1 MHTNAYENA
10 LRGHQTMQP
19 MRNDALRGFGGSVA
33 FFGPATVLAVGL
45 GGYLIRDIVQ
55 GNPITNPNVPLAGV
69 FLAGWLLGGGAI
81 SV

>member
-19 MRNDALRGFGGSVA
+19 MRNDALRGFGGSIA

-45 GGYLIRDIVQ
+45 GGIILKDIIQ
-55 GNPITNPNVPLAGV
+55 GERNNLKVPFAGM
-69 FLAGWLLGGGAI
+69 FLLGWLLGGAAI
-81 SV
+81 SA

>member
-10 LRGHQTMQP
+10 LRGRQTMQP
-19 MRNDALRGFGGSVA
+19 MRNDALRGFGGSME
-33 FFGPATVLAVGL
+33 FFGPAGVLTAGL
-45 GGYLIRDIVQ
+45 VFYAIQQGGIKFDNSLMMT
-55 GNPITNPNVPLAGV
+55 GGA